1 MRKDY
6 TLAEKD
12 HLDEEIAFVEDF
24 WTRRWES
31 HDGVPEADAL
41 TGREE
46 YAIMAPL
53 LAGLP
58 RGARILDGGCGL
70 GEWTV
75 FLTDRGFDVVGM
87 DISELTIA
95 RLQAL
100 FPAYQFTRGDIR
112 ATGLTP
118 ASFDAYFSW
127 GTFEHFE
134 NGPGDCINEAYRV
147 LKPGGLLWVTVPFQN
162 WRILL
167 REASP
172 RYNWRQ
178 AYDLKPGYPWPMRF
192 YQWRFTR
199 ADLRQELEMR
209 GFTILELIPI
219 HRDQGLQRALV
230 WDFGLTQ
237 GTRRFRLAER
247 LLRRLTPTRLVA
259 HMLMAVCRKPVT
271 SPGEIP
277 DVGCST
283 HGGR

>member
-1 MRKDY
+1 MKKDY
-6 TLAEKD
+6 MIAEKD
-12 HLDEEIAFVEDF
+12 ISSDEIAFVEDF
-24 WTRRWES
+24 WTQRWES
-31 HDGVPEADAL
+31 PDAVPSPGSVTGAD
-41 TGREE
+41 EFKV
-46 YAIMAPL
+46 MAPSL
-53 LAGLP
+53 EGLP

-75 FLTDRGFDVVGM
+75 FLTDRGFEVVGV
-87 DISELTIA
+87 DISERTIA

-100 FPAYQFTRGDIR
+100 FPGYQFAHGDIR
-112 ATGLTP
+112 ATGLAP

-127 GTFEHFE
+127 GAFEHFE
-134 NGPGDCINEAYRV
+134 NGPGDCINEAYRL

-162 WRILL
+162 WRHLL

-172 RYNWRQ
+172 RYRWNE

-209 GFTILELIPI
+209 GFTVLELIPI
-219 HRDQGLQRALV
+219 HRDQGLQRTLV

-247 LLRRLTPTRLVA
+247 LLRRVTPTRLVA
-259 HMLMAVCRKPVT
+259 HMLMAVCRKPLAT
-271 SPGEIP
+271 PPGKP
-277 DVGCST
+277 
-283 HGGR
+283 